1 MKFCQ
6 EKDIA
11 KQKFGGQGKR
21 TGGGG
26 VGGGVGKGFGDLKK
40 KTIIK
45 QVTTEA

>member
-6 EKDIA
+6 EKNIA

-26 VGGGVGKGFGDLKK
+26 VGGGGGGGKGFGYLKK
-40 KTIIK
+40 KQLLSK
-45 QVTTEA
+45 